1 MPFRS
6 ILVPVDYS
14 EPSRRALELAL
25 TLDADAK
32 VTVVHAW
39 DRPAYVGEQMVA
51 HQDGSRRSLSEL
63 IRENAERDMTDFL
76 ANVKTPVGK
85 TFEHRLISGDPV
97 TAIIAE
103 ASKPGYDVLVVG
115 THGRTGMTKLLLGSV
130 TEKLIRLSPI
140 PVLTVPPQRSARPVG
155 SAELPSWAAQLGSLM
170 QGQT

>member
-1 MPFRS
+1 MAFRS

-25 TLDADAK
+25 GLDETAQ

-39 DRPAYVGEQMVA
+39 DRPAYVGEEVVA
-51 HQDGSRRSLSEL
+51 QPDGSRRSLSEL
-63 IRENAERDMTDFL
+63 IRENAEREMTEFL
-76 ANVKTPVGK
+76 SRVTPPPGK
-85 TFEHRLISGDPV
+85 TFTHQLITGDPV

-103 ASKPGYDVLVVG
+103 ASKPDYDVIVIG

-140 PVLTVPPQRSARPVG
+140 PVLTVPPAR
-155 SAELPSWAAQLGSLM
+155 
-170 QGQT
+170 

>member
-1 MPFRS
+1 MAFRS

-25 TLDADAK
+25 SLSESAE

-39 DRPAYVGEQMVA
+39 DRPSYVGEQQIA
-51 HQDGSRRSLSEL
+51 HPDGSRRSLSEL
-63 IRENAERDMTDFL
+63 IRENAEREMTEFL
-76 ANVKTPVGK
+76 ARVSSGK
-85 TFEHRLISGDPV
+85 TFKHRLLTGEPV
-97 TAIIAE
+97 TAIIGE

-140 PVLTVPPQRSARPVG
+140 PVLTVPPAR
-155 SAELPSWAAQLGSLM
+155 
-170 QGQT
+170 